1 MNELVTLVAQRAGL
15 NQETAQ
21 KAVETVIGVLNQ
33 TLPASIA
40 THLGAL
46 LAGDVSGGD
55 RQYGQR
61 SGGNVE
67 ACNRHLLSN
76 EIGRHTPL
84 RRFSSKHVALRLH
97 SRLVRCSPRHNAV
110 RGRRILH

>member
-40 THLGAL
+40 KRLDAL
-46 LAGDVSGGD
+46 LAGDMPGPTGNIGSEAGEVLKGAIGGFF
-55 RQYGQR
+55 QR
-61 SGGNVE
+61 
-67 ACNRHLLSN
+67 
-76 EIGRHTPL
+76 
-84 RRFSSKHVALRLH
+84 K
-97 SRLVRCSPRHNAV
+97 
-110 RGRRILH
+110 

>member
-67 ACNRHLLSN
+67 GCNWRFLSK
-76 EIGRHTPL
+76 EIGRQ
-84 RRFSSKHVALRLH
+84 
-97 SRLVRCSPRHNAV
+97 NAAQAV
-110 RGRRILH
+110 FIQARSTSATLQACAMQPPA